1 MKYIAYDLDG
11 TLVKF
16 NTFKVWI
23 ILSFLLSFVFFRF
36 SFLKKFIGFVRLRKQ
51 RKLDRVG
58 FKAAVLAIQV
68 GSPFWKK
75 VGKLYGNYLA
85 IFSLRRDLLALH
97 KDAIRCLATAAPDIY
112 VIPFSQKTGV
122 FDTVIYSHFV
132 SDNTFI
138 ETLNEEKKKAVL
150 KVFSSNPDFLFTDH
164 YDDFPLINACK
175 FTYLVSPDPASKKKL
190 VERLSQE
197 NYQIID

>member
-23 ILSFLLSFVFFRF
+23 ILSFFLSFVFLRF
-36 SFLKKFIGFVRLRKQ
+36 SFLKKFIGFVLRRKQ
-51 RKLDRVG
+51 GKLDRVG
-58 FKAAVLAIQV
+58 FKAAILAIQV
-68 GSPFWKK
+68 DSSFWQK
-75 VGKLYGNYLA
+75 VGQLYGGYLA

-97 KDAIRCLATAAPDIY
+97 KNAFRCLATAAPDIY
-112 VIPFSQKTGV
+112 VIPFSKKSGV
-122 FDTVIYSHFV
+122 FDTAIYSHFV
-132 SDNTFI
+132 SDNKFV

-150 KVFSSNPDFLFTDH
+150 EIFSSNPDFLFTDH

-190 VERLSQE
+190 VERLSKE